1 MKKSFL
7 MIVAAAG
14 LMIFAACGNKS
25 GNTSDTG
32 EAAFAADTLTFDE
45 YKWFTWTIPVP
56 QGKGYEL
63 TTSLPEQLKDFH
75 SSTDIMNLL
84 GDKVLV
90 VMGDFEGK
98 SLDDWK
104 TLVNSSDYTGSLKG
118 LELQDVKVAGR
129 NAIRYKLES
138 GGSELQHDG
147 YGYIVDFTDFPDGY
161 KCFYLSVYAADGQPN
176 KIEELMNDE
185 EVKFILDNMTV
196 TPKND

>member
-1 MKKSFL
+1 MKKSIL
-7 MIVAAAG
+7 MIVAAVG

-25 GNTSDTG
+25 GNNS
-32 EAAFAADTLTFDE
+32 EAAFATDTLTLDE

-63 TTSLPEQLKDFH
+63 TTSLPEQLKDFY

-90 VMGDFEGK
+90 VLGDFEGK

-104 TLVNSSDYTGSLKG
+104 ALVNSSDYTGSLKG
-118 LELQDVKVAGR
+118 KELQDVKVGGR
-129 NAIRYKLES
+129 NAIRFKLES

-147 YGYIVDFTDFPDGY
+147 YGYLVDFTDYTGGGY
-161 KCFYLSVYAADGQPN
+161 KCFNLSVYPADGQPN